1 LRQRADLLH
10 VYDGNDFTLAS
21 CMWQASADNR
31 FAPAKAC
38 LENAKLSELLLH
50 YRNTAIV
57 TSCLVEKVFK
67 AVLEFSNIVR

>member
-1 LRQRADLLH
+1 MRQAPT
-10 VYDGNDFTLAS
+10 GK
-21 CMWQASADNR
+21 R

-38 LENAKLSELLLH
+38 PENARLSELLLH